1 MPVTAGIAAGAGG
14 AGAAG
19 AAGASGA
26 SGAAG
31 AGGGMM
37 NSLGGVSGKL
47 SGLGS
52 IGALALGTGQMIA
65 GLIGRNKAMKSVPS
79 AVDPMMQSN
88 LANIRRRRRMMETG
102 TDMASQTA
110 ANRQMLR
117 SVGQQYATGGRM
129 NMGVLAQIMSQM
141 GQNARA
147 SASDINQMYALEGQ
161 AVDTMAQRKSDINMY
176 KAAQRMAWAEQS
188 KSAGQ
193 DNLLAALGMGGL
205 KGDKDA
211 G

>member
-1 MPVTAGIAAGAGG
+1 MPPELPEESGNMMGAL
-14 AGAAG
+14 
-19 AAGASGA
+19 AGAS
-26 SGAAG
+26 S
-31 AGGGMM
+31 
-37 NSLGGVSGKL
+37 KL
-47 SGLGS
+47 SALGS
-52 IGALALGTGQMIA
+52 IGALGLGAGQMIA
-65 GLIGRNKAMKSVPS
+65 GLVGRNKAMKSVPS

-102 TDMASQTA
+102 TDMGSLTA
-110 ANRQMLR
+110 ANRQMIK
-117 SVGQQYATGGRM
+117 SIGEQYAKGGRL
-129 NMGVLAQIMSQM
+129 NTGVLAQIMAQQ

-205 KGDKDA
+205 KGKQ
-211 G
+211 